1 MASVKITFIGHASF
15 RFESDKGSVTY
26 FDAWLDDNPTAKM
39 KLSQVKEA
47 DIVIASHGH
56 SDHIG
61 DSYEICKRTKAKF
74 VGNYELCSVA
84 EAVHGLKMGSRA
96 LSMNPGGA
104 VKVKDA
110 TITMVQA
117 HHSQSLSPH
126 VIGADLPEGLLFH
139 PDSAVNGFVVAYNNG
154 ISIYDT
160 ADTCLFS
167 DMQLIGQMY
176 GPQIAIMP
184 VGGQYTMGIREAARA
199 ASLIRPDV
207 VIPCHY
213 GPIMNQP
220 ADIGALSEAV
230 QFLSP
235 NTKVVE
241 MQPGQTLTYT
251 ASTYRVGR
259 QGARRKQ

>member
-1 MASVKITFIGHASF
+1 
-15 RFESDKGSVTY
+15 
-26 FDAWLDDNPTAKM
+26 
-39 KLSQVKEA
+39 
-47 DIVIASHGH
+47 
-56 SDHIG
+56 
-61 DSYEICKRTKAKF
+61 
-74 VGNYELCSVA
+74 
-84 EAVHGLKMGSRA
+84 
-96 LSMNPGGA
+96 
-104 VKVKDA
+104 
-110 TITMVQA
+110 MVQA

-139 PDSAVNGFVVAYNNG
+139 PDSAVNGFVVAYKNG

-199 ASLIRPDV
+199 ASLIRPDI

-251 ASTYRVGR
+251 ASSYRVGR
-259 QGARRKQ
+259 QGARQAVGRCLEATCTQQ

>member
-1 MASVKITFIGHASF
+1 
-15 RFESDKGSVTY
+15 
-26 FDAWLDDNPTAKM
+26 
-39 KLSQVKEA
+39 
-47 DIVIASHGH
+47 
-56 SDHIG
+56 
-61 DSYEICKRTKAKF
+61 
-74 VGNYELCSVA
+74 
-84 EAVHGLKMGSRA
+84 MGSRA
-96 LSMNPGGA
+96 LSMNPGGQ

-199 ASLIRPDV
+199 ASLIRPDI

-251 ASTYRVGR
+251 ASSHRVRGR
-259 QGARRKQ
+259 N

>member
-26 FDAWLDDNPTAKM
+26 FDAWLDSNPTAKM
-39 KLSQVKEA
+39 KLSQVKAA

-61 DSYEICKRTKAKF
+61 DSYEICKHTKAKF

-84 EAVHGLKMGSRA
+84 ETVHGLKMGSRA

-110 TITMVQA
+110 TITMVQG
-117 HHSQSLSPH
+117 HHSQSLSTH
-126 VIGADLPEGLLFH
+126 VIGAELPAGLLFH

-184 VGGQYTMGIREAARA
+184 VGGQLHNGDPRGGAGGEPNPPRHRHSLPLRADYESASRHRRIERSGKIPLAEYTGGGDAAWA
-199 ASLIRPDV
+199 DV
-207 VIPCHY
+207 DLY
-213 GPIMNQP
+213 G
-220 ADIGALSEAV
+220 E
-230 QFLSP
+230 
-235 NTKVVE
+235 
-241 MQPGQTLTYT
+241 
-251 ASTYRVGR
+251 
-259 QGARRKQ
+259 

>member
-1 MASVKITFIGHASF
+1 M
-15 RFESDKGSVTY
+15 
-26 FDAWLDDNPTAKM
+26 P
-39 KLSQVKEA
+39 
-47 DIVIASHGH
+47 
-56 SDHIG
+56 
-61 DSYEICKRTKAKF
+61 
-74 VGNYELCSVA
+74 ELPA
-84 EAVHGLKMGSRA
+84 
-96 LSMNPGGA
+96 
-104 VKVKDA
+104 
-110 TITMVQA
+110 
-117 HHSQSLSPH
+117 
-126 VIGADLPEGLLFH
+126 GLLFH

-199 ASLIRPDV
+199 ASLIRPDI

-230 QFLSP
+230 KFLSP
-235 NTKVVE
+235 NTQVVE

-251 ASTYRVGR
+251 ASSYRVGR
-259 QGARRKQ
+259 QGARRKQQVDA

>member
-1 MASVKITFIGHASF
+1 
-15 RFESDKGSVTY
+15 
-26 FDAWLDDNPTAKM
+26 M

-47 DIVIASHGH
+47 DIVISTHGH

-96 LSMNPGGA
+96 LSMNSGGE

-126 VIGADLPEGLLFH
+126 VIGGELPEGLLFH

-160 ADTCLFS
+160 SDTCLFS

-176 GPQIAIMP
+176 GPQISDYA
-184 VGGQYTMGIREAARA
+184 GGRAVHHGDPRGRAGGEPDSPRHRHSLSLRADYESAGRHRRVEPKRYNSSRRIQRWYRCSPGRRSPIRRVPIGLGA
-199 ASLIRPDV
+199 ASRIDFQANGLNTVIRKSSYRSDRGKLPRPIIHHLGSDV
-207 VIPCHY
+207 
-213 GPIMNQP
+213 
-220 ADIGALSEAV
+220 
-230 QFLSP
+230 F
-235 NTKVVE
+235 
-241 MQPGQTLTYT
+241 
-251 ASTYRVGR
+251 
-259 QGARRKQ
+259 

>member
-47 DIVIASHGH
+47 DIVIATHGH

-110 TITMVQA
+110 TITMVQG

-126 VIGADLPEGLLFH
+126 VIGGELPEGLLFH
-139 PDSAVNGFVVAYNNG
+139 PDSAVNGFVVAYRQRHLHLRHLRHLPVQRHAAHWP
-154 ISIYDT
+154 DVRT
-160 ADTCLFS
+160 ADRDYAS
-167 DMQLIGQMY
+167 GRAVHHGDPRGR
-176 GPQIAIMP
+176 A
-184 VGGQYTMGIREAARA
+184 GGEPDPPRHRHSLPLRA
-199 ASLIRPDV
+199 DYESAGRHRRV
-207 VIPCHY
+207 ERGGTIPLAEY
-213 GPIMNQP
+213 
-220 ADIGALSEAV
+220 
-230 QFLSP
+230 
-235 NTKVVE
+235 
-241 MQPGQTLTYT
+241 
-251 ASTYRVGR
+251 
-259 QGARRKQ
+259 